1 MNTTS
6 TLRREM
12 FAATPATTLRV
23 DTIDADVVVR
33 HEVTDTAVVE
43 VSARE
48 EVDLAPVEISSSG
61 ADISVRVPPL
71 LVDGNGRRGLAI
83 DLGFV
88 SFSVGNARVRGLRI
102 EVVLPEGASVDLTTK
117 SGDVTVAGPSGSVGA
132 RTGAGDVRVEV
143 ADAIEAHTGSGDI
156 VVGRSRCLVATT
168 GTGDVVVVHV
178 GEDAQLRTGSG
189 DVRVE
194 HASGTFGGA
203 SGSGDLRVE
212 RFDGDTVTLRTGSGD
227 IRVGVPRGVPVWQDV
242 NSASGD
248 VTSELES
255 AGQPGESEPFLT
267 VRATTA
273 SGDVTLVNA

>member
-88 SFSVGNARVRGLRI
+88 SLAVGNARVRGLRV
-102 EVVLPEGASVDLTTK
+102 EVVLPEGAGIDLATK
-117 SGDVTVAGPSGSVGA
+117 SGDVTVTGTSGGA
-132 RTGAGDVRVEV
+132 VLRS
-143 ADAIEAHTGSGDI
+143 GSGD
-156 VVGRSRCLVATT
+156 LVADRLTA
-168 GTGDVVVVHV
+168 G
-178 GEDAQLRTGSG
+178 AQVRTGSG
-189 DVRVE
+189 DVRVRE
-194 HASGTFGGA
+194 ASGTFVGG
-203 SGSGDLRVE
+203 SGSGDLHVD
-212 RFDGDTVTLRTGSGD
+212 RFDEGTITLRTGSGD

-242 NSASGD
+242 NTASGD
-248 VTSELES
+248 VVSQVEPV
-255 AGQPGESEPFLT
+255 GQPGEGEAFIT

-273 SGDVTLVNA
+273 SGDITLLDA